1 MKGVWLLVE
10 LCGCAG
16 GTQGLGWA
24 DSIGISLAQVPPCPH
39 QCHVAAPLSAGTMC
53 CLCLLAARWLLSRPL
68 QQISS
73 MKRSSLLHCRDLRER
88 AQMLGSGCLLA
99 LCASCRV
106 RVKPQPSSNP
116 SELPEQLFWH
126 LVLVWIRFFFVR
138 CLLS

>member
-39 QCHVAAPLSAGTMC
+39 QCHVAALLPAGTMC
-53 CLCLLAARWLLSRPL
+53 CLCLLAAWWLLSRPL

-73 MKRSSLLHCRDLRER
+73 MKRSSLLHCRDLRESTDAGAR
-88 AQMLGSGCLLA
+88 LLA
-99 LCASCRV
+99 GIVFFMQGKSQATAKLE
-106 RVKPQPSSNP
+106 PQ
-116 SELPEQLFWH
+116 
-126 LVLVWIRFFFVR
+126 
-138 CLLS
+138 